1 MQIAVCSEWLLS
13 VPLCWFFGIKLHY
26 GLTGIWIAMM
36 SEEWLRG
43 LIMARRWKSRSWLKY
58 AERSRAQ
65 VARTIPQAIE
75 A

>member
-1 MQIAVCSEWLLS
+1 M
-13 VPLCWFFGIKLHY
+13 PLCWLLGLELHW

-43 LIMARRWKSRSWLKY
+43 LLMAWRWKKRHWLKY

-65 VARTIPQAIE
+65 VAPKMIPVAE
-75 A
+75 EW